1 MIRITFTHNNESGFK
16 DVNEN
21 TTMIAMFIVGIT
33 TDTIEQAITRCIEYV
48 HSNFGPDDFVTD
60 VAIQIDSE

>member
-1 MIRITFTHNNESGFK
+1 MVRITFTHSNESGFK
-16 DVNEN
+16 ELNKY
-21 TTMIAMFIVGIT
+21 TTIIPMFIVEIT
-33 TDTIEQAITRCIEYV
+33 TNTIEQAITRCIEYV

>member
-16 DVNEN
+16 DVNEH
-21 TTMIAMFIVGIT
+21 TSIIPMFIVGIT
-33 TDTIEQAITRCIEYV
+33 TDTLELGITRCIEYV